1 MYFTKNMNLKV
12 LKLILRLLQAIRDAD
27 PRQLE
32 MILNRPPPFGN
43 HVREQ
48 ARKMPT
54 FCLKVLR
61 EPDLEWNRGR
71 ISLHFW
77 CANAGEVNS
86 SKALRRSVS
95 ILAGNLV
102 ENKLYFKTNIP
113 ESEILTASEDM
124 PIKRTFVVTGLVTN
138 SIIFC

>member
-1 MYFTKNMNLKV
+1 MIMNK
-12 LKLILRLLQAIRDAD
+12 
-27 PRQLE
+27 
-32 MILNRPPPFGN
+32 PPPFGN